1 MFTPQEPSDTLL
13 VLAPLQ
19 PDGGVAR
26 WQLTYVNSVG
36 QTAAAKSPFGNG
48 KTFEDEQVL
57 MVVPFPN
64 RGGLGEKDV
73 ILSAVFP
80 HQVPKMRSSA
90 RAAFTPFTP
99 EVPKAA
105 PFGAAR
111 GWADSARRRS
121 MHHRSKCRPSATTRF
136 PSPPTSTSS

>member
-1 MFTPQEPSDTLL
+1 MCLMFTPQEPSDTLL

-73 ILSAVFP
+73 ILSVVFP
-80 HQVPKMRSSA
+80 HQVSKMRSSA
-90 RAAFTPFTP
+90 RAARRWTSSASTGYPNDASPLLLSTDRH
-99 EVPKAA
+99 
-105 PFGAAR
+105 GAAGGLWQR
-111 GWADSARRRS
+111 Q
-121 MHHRSKCRPSATTRF
+121 H
-136 PSPPTSTSS
+136 